1 MILCNYLDATSS
13 EENQKEEMID
23 ETATTA
29 IFEPTAS
36 SSGKTKAN
44 LKSESS
50 PAPLPA
56 MKSEKSLQSAV
67 EEIITETVN
76 KGVSLYEDYKQK
88 LEEEREK
95 TEDYKQKL
103 EEEREKTE
111 DVKRKLEE
119 TENELQEQR
128 KKAKI
133 DAEYYNEKSKEY
145 QEIIDKVKKK
155 GDFFTNIPT
164 CVDCVALFDKEQKK
178 FYDHFKSVHLKM

>member
-95 TEDYKQKL
+95 TED
-103 EEEREKTE
+103 
-111 DVKRKLEE
+111 VKRKLEE